1 MNNFLNKL
9 EVFIQK
15 EFTEKSGRIFLFSL
29 IFLFVIPLHISFL
42 TCFFVFLFLTNM
54 LGSDIKNK
62 KFSLIISLPYSYAEV
77 FFSSYI
83 FSLLMIL
90 IPGTI
95 GVAFIN
101 FSAVTAFLNILRALI
116 FATAYYGVI
125 LISVT
130 LGGDNFGIPFLILLA
145 DLILGSFGSGYNVNP
160 YRLISPY
167 YQGNI
172 WGSLIFSLVILSL
185 SLYLFEKR
193 GVNK

>member
-1 MNNFLNKL
+1 MDNFLNKL

-29 IFLFVIPLHISFL
+29 FFLFVIPLNISFL
-42 TCFFVFLFLTNM
+42 SLFFVFLFLTNM
-54 LGSDIKNK
+54 LGSDIKYK

-83 FSLLMIL
+83 FSLLLVL

-95 GVAFIN
+95 GAAFVNVSI
-101 FSAVTAFLNILRALI
+101 ATAFLNILHALI
-116 FATAYYGVI
+116 FATAYFGVI

-145 DLILGSFGSGYNVNP
+145 DIILGGLGSSYNVNP
-160 YRLISPY
+160 YKFISPY
-167 YQGNI
+167 YQGNM
-172 WGSLIFSLVILSL
+172 WGSMIFSLVVLFL

>member
-29 IFLFVIPLHISFL
+29 IFLFVIPLNISFL
-42 TCFFVFLFLTNM
+42 TWFFVFLFLTNM

-101 FSAVTAFLNILRALI
+101 FSAVTAFLNIFVR
-116 FATAYYGVI
+116 
-125 LISVT
+125 
-130 LGGDNFGIPFLILLA
+130 
-145 DLILGSFGSGYNVNP
+145 
-160 YRLISPY
+160 
-167 YQGNI
+167 
-172 WGSLIFSLVILSL
+172 
-185 SLYLFEKR
+185 
-193 GVNK
+193 

>member
-1 MNNFLNKL
+1 MDNFLNKL

-29 IFLFVIPLHISFL
+29 IFLFVIPLNVTFL
-42 TCFFVFLFLTNM
+42 SLFFVFLFLTNM

-83 FSLLMIL
+83 FSLLLVL

-95 GVAFIN
+95 GAAFVNVGI
-101 FSAVTAFLNILRALI
+101 ATAFLNILRSLI
-116 FATAYYGVI
+116 FATAYFGVI

-145 DLILGSFGSGYNVNP
+145 DIVLGGLGSRYNANP
-160 YRLISPY
+160 YKFISPY

-172 WGSLIFSLVILSL
+172 WGSMIFSLVLL
-185 SLYLFEKR
+185 FLALYLFEKR